1 VGKERYKKAVTSRRL
16 GRAAMQSRSR
26 AAFLDFQRLNP
37 NVDLTFAK
45 ATAPILDPA
54 DASSDDG
61 IQPVTRSARQLGRS

>member
-1 VGKERYKKAVTSRRL
+1 
-16 GRAAMQSRSR
+16 MQSRSR

-54 DASSDDG
+54 DLEHDLEGLRKAG
-61 IQPVTRSARQLGRS
+61 WEL